1 MIART
6 YFTSLFIPLMAVAA
20 AAYAAFMIAFTWHQ
34 LIDVFQLGDPT
45 GLFGFLMQVG
55 GLVSNLCVILIAAL
69 FLVPFATGKA
79 NPIPYKTA
87 SLIFSIKLLE
97 GLSLS
102 PCAVGFGDAF
112 CGFWWVILSMIS
124 SPVLIAITLIFLFS
138 ADKKALVRAG
148 QTIVGGVV
156 LAGIVTFFAL
166 TPKNSDA
173 CMTLSEVT
181 DRAACLE
188 KFALRS
194 NDVEICRQIE
204 FRSTRFACLY
214 KVAEETENPAI
225 CEEIADAEDTVIAAY
240 ETPASS
246 TRDLCY
252 YLLGFKMHNQ
262 DMCQKVGDE
271 KMRNTCM
278 NGAGTPG
285 QKRRLF

>member
-1 MIART
+1 MVTRT
-6 YFTSLFIPLMAVAA
+6 YFIPLMALVA
-20 AAYAAFMIAFTWHQ
+20 AAYAVFMIAFTWHQ
-34 LIDVFQLGDPT
+34 LVDVFQLGDPT

-55 GLVSNLCVILIAAL
+55 GFVSNLCVILIAAL
-69 FLVPFATGKA
+69 FLLPLATGKT
-79 NPIPYKTA
+79 NPIPHKTA

-112 CGFWWVILSMIS
+112 CGFWWVILSMIT

-138 ADKKALVRAG
+138 ADKKALVRTGKA
-148 QTIVGGVV
+148 IVGGVL
-156 LAGIVTFFAL
+156 LAGIMTFFIL
-166 TPKNSDA
+166 TPKNADA
-173 CMTLSEVT
+173 CMTLAEVT

-188 KFALRS
+188 KFALRE
-194 NDVEICRQIE
+194 NDVTICRQIE
-204 FRSTRFACLY
+204 FRSTRFDCLY
-214 KVAEETENPAI
+214 NVARDTESPAI
-225 CEEIADAEDTVIAAY
+225 CEEIADPEGTVIAAY

-252 YLLGFKMHNQ
+252 YLLGFKMHSQ

>member
-1 MIART
+1 MVART
-6 YFTSLFIPLMAVAA
+6 YFIPLMALVA
-20 AAYAAFMIAFTWHQ
+20 AAYAVFMIAFTWHQ
-34 LIDVFQLGDPT
+34 LVDVFQLGDPT

-55 GLVSNLCVILIAAL
+55 GFVSNLCVILIAAL
-69 FLVPFATGKA
+69 FLLPLATGKT
-79 NPIPYKTA
+79 NPIPHKTA

-112 CGFWWVILSMIS
+112 CGFWWVILSMIT

-138 ADKKALVRAG
+138 SDKRTLVRTGKA
-148 QTIVGGVV
+148 IVGGVL
-156 LAGIVTFFAL
+156 LAGIMTFFIL
-166 TPKNSDA
+166 TPKNADA
-173 CMTLSEVT
+173 CMTLPEIT

-188 KFALRS
+188 KFALRD
-194 NDVEICRQIE
+194 NDVTICRQIE

-214 KVAEETENPAI
+214 KVAEETEAPVI
-225 CEEIADAEDTVIAAY
+225 CEEIADPEGAVIAAY

-252 YLLGFKMHNQ
+252 YLLGFKMHSQ